1 MSQWG
6 LAARLRH
13 RATPHRTCRPH
24 PRWDPVRLPAH
35 IVAPVSGHPAP
46 FPNVVWDPTEQCKVR
61 NRSNEPASWGGYI
74 NQVGTLGSLVVPKEA
89 WGGPLLARD
98 PCLSAHTM
106 VRRELNGSR
115 VVPGALLSRSGDPQP
130 MLFSLPS
137 PPRAWRFCL
146 FSVRSE
152 PKHQTLMP

>member
-1 MSQWG
+1 MGPSCTS
-6 LAARLRH
+6 AAQGH
-13 RATPHRTCRPH
+13 SSPHMPA
-24 PRWDPVRLPAH
+24 PSPVGSGTFACTYCCP
-35 IVAPVSGHPAP
+35 PVSGHPAP

-115 VVPGALLSRSGDPQP
+115 VVPGALLSRSGDPQL

-152 PKHQTLMP
+152 PKHQTLMPE